1 MAASGK
7 EGDINLNTVQ
17 TTVAGKHLAISN
29 IVKNSNGMLSNSQ
42 NIADFKNGTFT
53 KSQNRLV
60 HF

>member
-7 EGDINLNTVQ
+7 GGDINLNPVQ
-17 TTVAGKHLAISN
+17 TTVAGKHLGISN

-42 NIADFKNGTFT
+42 NIADLKNGSFT